1 MGQRTVQTAGSL
13 FCACQQHGLARALA
27 WVIEGANLFQFSA
40 DNKTQ
45 IHNMIYAVNRLHVE
59 NGRDIIAVD
68 KVLLYFYTP
77 DEWQNAR
84 EETHYRLATHQF
96 RHQWPF
102 KGHAGCERHGG
113 QVFAR
118 ETVQIAFYY
127 RYVF

>member
-1 MGQRTVQTAGSL
+1 MSAVL
-13 FCACQQHGLARALA
+13 CACQHNGLTRALA
-27 WVIEGANLFQFSA
+27 WIIEGANLFQFST

-45 IHNMIYAVNRLHVE
+45 IDNMIHAVNRLHVE

-68 KVLLYFYTP
+68 NVLLYFYTL
-77 DEWQNAR
+77 DKRQNAR
-84 EETHYRLATHQF
+84 EETHYRLAARQF

-102 KGHAGCERHGG
+102 KRHAGCERHGR

-118 ETVQIAFYY
+118 ETVQITFYY